1 MKKEQ
6 KESIIEKVIQNFDFE
21 KAHAFMVINDEW
33 FFEDGKKF
41 RPTVDDVKKMAREL
55 LEYAFNLHQKF
66 PDFFSTNRYNFTVAV
81 TAEDM
86 ELMYHPITSTA
97 FADNCL

>member
-6 KESIIEKVIQNFDFE
+6 KESIIEEVMRNFDFE
-21 KAHAFMVINDEW
+21 KAHAYMVINDEW

-41 RPTVDDVKKMAREL
+41 RPTIEDVKKMAREL
-55 LEYAFNLHQKF
+55 LEYAFNVHQKF
-66 PDFFSTNRYNFTVAV
+66 PDFLSTTRYTFTAAV
-81 TAEDM
+81 TDEDM

-97 FADNCL
+97 FADVL

>member
-6 KESIIEKVIQNFDFE
+6 KESIIEEVMQNFDFE
-21 KAHAFMVINDEW
+21 KAHAYMVINDEW

-55 LEYAFNLHQKF
+55 LEYAFNVHLKF
-66 PDFFSTNRYNFTVAV
+66 PDFLSTTRYNFTAAV

-97 FADNCL
+97 FADLL

>member
-6 KESIIEKVIQNFDFE
+6 KKRVIEEVMRNFDFE

-33 FFEDGKKF
+33 FYEDGKKF
-41 RPTVDDVKKMAREL
+41 RPTIEDVKKMAREL
-55 LEYAFNLHQKF
+55 LEYAFNVHQKF
-66 PDFFSTNRYNFTVAV
+66 PDFLSTTRYTFTAAV
-81 TAEDM
+81 TDEDM

-97 FADNCL
+97 FADVL

>member
-1 MKKEQ
+1 MKKES
-6 KESIIEKVIQNFDFE
+6 KKRMIEEVMRNFDFE

-33 FFEDGKKF
+33 FYNDGEKY
-41 RPTVDDVKKMAREL
+41 RPTVEDVKKMAREL
-55 LEYAFNLHQKF
+55 LEYAFNVHQKF
-66 PDFFSTNRYNFTVAV
+66 PDFFTTTRYNFTVAV
-81 TAEDM
+81 TDEDM

>member
-6 KESIIEKVIQNFDFE
+6 KESVIEEVMQKFDFE

-41 RPTVDDVKKMAREL
+41 RPTIEDVKKMAREL
-55 LEYAFNLHQKF
+55 LEYAFNVHQKF
-66 PDFFSTNRYNFTVAV
+66 PDFLSTTRYNFTAAV

-97 FADNCL
+97 FADVL